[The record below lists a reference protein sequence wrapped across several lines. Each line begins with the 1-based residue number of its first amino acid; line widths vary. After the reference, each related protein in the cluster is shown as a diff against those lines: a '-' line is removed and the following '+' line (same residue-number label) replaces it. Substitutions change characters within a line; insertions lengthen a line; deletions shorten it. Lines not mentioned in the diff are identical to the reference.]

1 MPQSCWKCG
10 AAPLATLDPP
20 GLPDT
25 YLKNLATSSIDLTH
39 LASCNDAPLDS
50 ELLLIYGVISAEQE
64 ALASLD
70 TQIQE
75 LRVALARLVQRRE
88 ASANVVLRHQAI
100 TSAVRR
106 VPSELVCQIFALT
119 LSNNEEGGT
128 KNPPWQL
135 GHICRSWRR
144 CALDYSPL
152 WNHIEIPIDSAKL
165 SNISMLETQLLRAAR
180 APLDV
185 VWPAEVDPH
194 LLDLALPHSSR
205 WRSLCLHVSE
215 EYDGMLNRLH
225 RVKDRLDRLEKLEL
239 VKAHET
245 VIPDVFREARCLRE
259 VILSDWE
266 FRYPSPSVQIPWA
279 QITRYRGMYSWQ
291 RQLEILETAPNLRE
305 CAVGFDHFTHTESF
319 VESDDSAPVIL
330 PQLRRICTGSPGFLR
345 HLTAPSLEGL
355 YSVYHSESVV
365 VLLPPFIDRS
375 SCSLNTLVLMH
386 CAMAIS
392 AELTAV
398 LRDLTSLTYLAL
410 EPDDLQD
417 TTADQ
422 ISLLNAMT
430 RTLPGSDTHE
440 LCPSLTCLVYG
451 MNVDF
456 PEATFFS
463 MAQSRFE
470 AAQPLMQLR
479 LFHVRY
485 LHGDE
490 YIVDERLR
498 TLRDAG
504 FDSALLS
511 GSDVELL
518 KGKEFFAI

>member
-10 AAPLATLDPP
+10 ATPLATLDPTR
-20 GLPDT
+20 LPDPH
-25 YLKNLATSSIDLTH
+25 LKNLMTNSIDLTH
-39 LASCNDAPLDS
+39 LASCSISVFGHSDPRDAS
-50 ELLLIYGVISAEQE
+50 RTCAASSMARGKRKKYSSA
-64 ALASLD
+64 SGNH
-70 TQIQE
+70 I
-75 LRVALARLVQRRE
+75 
-88 ASANVVLRHQAI
+88 
-100 TSAVRR
+100 
-106 VPSELVCQIFALT
+106 C
-119 LSNNEEGGT
+119 EGGT
-128 KNPPWQL
+128 HNPPWHL
-135 GHICRSWRR
+135 AHICRSWRR

-152 WNHIEIPIDSAKL
+152 WNHIDIPTDSAKS
-165 SNISMLETQLLRAAR
+165 SNISMIETQLLRAAR
-180 APLDV
+180 SPLDV
-185 VWPAEVDPH
+185 VWPAEVDPR
-194 LLDLALPHSSR
+194 LLDLVLPHSSR

-215 EYDGMLNRLH
+215 EYDGMLDRLH

-245 VIPDVFREARCLRE
+245 VVPDVFREARCLRE

-266 FRYPSPSVQIPWA
+266 FRYPSPTVHIPWA
-279 QITRYRGMYSWQ
+279 QITRYRGMCSWQ
-291 RQLEILETAPNLRE
+291 RQLEILKTTPNLRE
-305 CAVGFDHFTHTESF
+305 CAVGFDHFTHTESL
-319 VESDDSAPVIL
+319 VESDGTAPVIL

-355 YSVYHSESVV
+355 LSVYHSESVV
-365 VLLPPFIDRS
+365 VLLPSFIYRS
-375 SCSLNTLVLMH
+375 SCSLQTLVLMH

-392 AELTAV
+392 TELTAV
-398 LRDLTSLTYLAL
+398 LRDLASLTYLAL

-417 TTADQ
+417 TTAQQ

-430 RTLPGSDTHE
+430 STLSGSGMHE
-440 LCPSLTCLVYG
+440 LCPSLTSLIYG

-470 AAQPLMQLR
+470 AIQPLTQLR

-498 TLRDAG
+498 ILRDAG

-518 KGKEFFAI
+518 KGKEFFAS